1 MSSNVLPAKFTD
13 LLASAQRSAVH
24 LEMRDSYAV
33 DYERGPFA
41 EWREGFRYDP
51 ADRASWWRPW
61 LDLVRDTVTRG
72 VVVRRARIISE
83 PVSEYTRFLYDNT
96 FTNVAAGEQVR
107 WLPRH
112 RTGTIALPGND
123 FWLFDG
129 RLVRWN
135 HFTGSGVS
143 AGGEVTEDPTAA
155 RLCEESFERAW
166 AKAVPHD
173 QYEIHSAQGRER

>member
-1 MSSNVLPAKFTD
+1 MPSNVLPVEFTD

-41 EWREGFRYDP
+41 EWREGFRHDP

-61 LDLVRDTVTRG
+61 LDLVRETVARG
-72 VVVRRARIISE
+72 VVIRRARIVSE

-107 WLPRH
+107 WFPRR
-112 RTGTIALPGND
+112 RTGVIALPAND
-123 FWLFDG
+123 FWVIDG
-129 RLVRWN
+129 QVVRWN
-135 HFTGSGVS
+135 HFTGSGAS
-143 AGGEVTEDPTAA
+143 AGGEVTDDPTAA
-155 RLCEESFERAW
+155 KLCSEAFDTVWARAI
-166 AKAVPHD
+166 PHD
-173 QYEIHSAQGRER
+173 QYEIH